1 MEKNFRFW
9 LPLDKLEKAGK
20 DGIKKLKVG
29 GIAST
34 NTKDLDGES
43 LDPNGFDLS
52 YFQNKG
58 IVNWNHNK
66 SPDAVI
72 GEPTNVKLTDKGL
85 YVEAELY
92 ADNPL
97 ANSVYTLAETLQ
109 KSSKTRRLGFSIE
122 GKATERDENDK
133 TKVSKALITNIAL
146 TISPK
151 NPDSIV
157 NIVKGNFSELSDEE
171 LQPYN
176 YDFFQEM
183 EVQKLDKIEKALSSD
198 GENSGKPLKKES
210 VEGGLKNQIDKNDDD
225 EDEEDEEETKNLTK
239 GQAIS
244 MLMKASSVI
253 TFEKAN
259 QAVEI
264 LNNLVMANKKET
276 ELTEDV
282 LTKALAVLGIGSE
295 EDAGAANKGK
305 KKSNNLEKGFKG
317 KKEDESGKK
326 GDEDSDDDDDEDD
339 DVEQG
344 ADGIADLKKSI
355 DLFASENIEMFKGSG
370 TLLKGIY
377 DLAVEQKE
385 ENAALREELA
395 DLRKSVED
403 LGETPAGVRKS
414 VSKAVDRSFQK
425 GIDDNGEVLTPQNV
439 MSVSADKNR
448 VLSVLDTMSF
458 EKGFNADYAQAMT
471 TYESSGVLSDQ
482 IINAIKSEK
491 GITLVK

>member
-20 DGIKKLKVG
+20 DGKKKLKVG

-34 NTKDLDGES
+34 STKDLDGES

-72 GEPTNVKLTDKGL
+72 GEPTEVKLTEKGL

-97 ANSVYTLAETLQ
+97 ANSVYSLAETLQ
-109 KSSKTRRLGFSIE
+109 KSSRTRRLGFSIE

-157 NIVKGNFSELSDEE
+157 NIVKGNFNELSEEE

-183 EVQKLDKIEKALSSD
+183 EVQKLDKIEKALSAD
-198 GENSGKPLKKES
+198 GENSGKPLKRES
-210 VEGGLKNQIDKNDDD
+210 VEGGLKNQIDKNDED
-225 EDEEDEEETKNLTK
+225 DEEDGDEPVKLTK

-244 MLMKASSVI
+244 MLLKSSSVI

-282 LTKALAVLGIGSE
+282 LAKALSVLGIGSE
-295 EDAGAANKGK
+295 EDAGAENNKK

-326 GDEDSDDDDDEDD
+326 ANEDVDEDDDED

-344 ADGIADLKKSI
+344 ADGITDLKKSI
-355 DLFASENIEMFKGSG
+355 DLLASENIEMFKGSG

-377 DLAVEQKE
+377 DLAVDQKNTIEALQE
-385 ENAALREELA
+385 EIV
-395 DLRKSVED
+395 DLKKSVED

-414 VSKAVDRSFQK
+414 TSRAVDKTFQK
-425 GIDDNGEVLTPQNV
+425 GMNDNDEVLTPQNV
-439 MSVSADKNR
+439 MSISANKNQ
-448 VLSVLDTMSF
+448 VLSVLDQMSF
-458 EKGFNADYAQAMT
+458 EKGFNQDVANAMT
-471 TYESSGVLSDQ
+471 TYESSGVLSQ
-482 IINAIKSEK
+482 EIVGLIKSEK

>member
-20 DGIKKLKVG
+20 DGKKKLKVG

-72 GEPTNVKLTDKGL
+72 GEPTDVKLTDKGL

-97 ANSVYTLAETLQ
+97 ANSVYSLAETLQ

-157 NIVKGNFSELSDEE
+157 NIVKGNFSELSEEE

-183 EVQKLDKIEKALSSD
+183 EVQKLDKIEKALSAD
-198 GENSGKPLKKES
+198 GENSGKPLKRES
-210 VEGGLKNQIDKNDDD
+210 VEGGLKNQIDKNDEDD
-225 EDEEDEEETKNLTK
+225 EENVDEPVKLTK

-244 MLMKASSVI
+244 MLLKSSSVI

-282 LTKALAVLGIGSE
+282 LAKALSVLGIGSE
-295 EDAGAANKGK
+295 EDAGAENNKK

-326 GDEDSDDDDDEDD
+326 ADEDSDDDDDDEEDN
-339 DVEQG
+339 VEQG
-344 ADGIADLKKSI
+344 ADGITDLKKSI
-355 DLFASENIEMFKGSG
+355 DLLASENIEMFKGSG

-377 DLAVEQKE
+377 DLAVEQKGTIESLQE
-385 ENAALREELA
+385 EIG

-403 LGETPAGVRKS
+403 MGETPANVRKS
-414 VSKAVDRSFQK
+414 SSRPLDKTFQK
-425 GIDDNGEVLTPQNV
+425 GMNDNEEVLTPQNV
-439 MSVSADKNR
+439 MSITANKNQ
-448 VLSVLDTMSF
+448 VLSVLDQMSF
-458 EKGFNADYAQAMT
+458 EKGFNQDVANAMT
-471 TYESSGVLSDQ
+471 TYESSGVLSQ
-482 IINAIKSEK
+482 EIVGLIKSEK